1 MNNTFRIN
9 TFEAM
14 KYSRLSAEQLT
25 ELEKEFVDFL
35 VVNGIVAEDWIALK
49 ENEPLNADKIIDQ
62 FSDVVWEGTLRK
74 LKYLNKIE
82 TNVAY
87 YFKCDAEEIHLIRV
101 LGTGDNAELHT
112 ASKKYIK
119 VREEELFDML
129 QSGCEISKGREYESL
144 RQ

>member
-1 MNNTFRIN
+1 MSEIMNNTFRIN

-14 KYSRLSAEQLT
+14 KYSRLSAEQLR

-82 TNVAY
+82 TNV
-87 YFKCDAEEIHLIRV
+87 KRDRKV
-101 LGTGDNAELHT
+101 TKELRMAGWSVCQIWECQLRKPKRSLARIQKLLT
-112 ASKKYIK
+112 KIK
-119 VREEELFDML
+119 
-129 QSGCEISKGREYESL
+129 
-144 RQ
+144 